1 MIVMRDLLRNG
12 PFFWTSFTPKRVR
25 KVLRIVRP
33 DFEVGV
39 ETDSDF
45 ESDGP
50 ASCDV
55 PTEEANARSSKGKDI
70 DLGDIEFSM
79 DDFILPGWD
88 PDLAYGDGSG
98 TSEVHIPDFDD
109 FFAGLPASFD
119 PPSSV
124 EKLGRSKGLNLLGS
138 ALEASHR
145 EAMVYRFKAEKVEK
159 DLAHMQNEISERD
172 SKLARDHEKGVRR
185 AERKGRREIVEVMR
199 SRASQ
204 FEIEYENLKDA
215 YSLVG
220 DFREC
225 HGSDPI
231 PVSPDT
237 EEVATEVA
245 GDDEE
250 LVSKP
255 DNYRLTP
262 RNHMSVIKEFI
273 SIFNSWKRPN
283 DGPFID
289 LLPPFPEDMIAM
301 RDLLRNGLFFWTSFT
316 PKRVRKA
323 SRIVRSN
330 FEVGVETDSD
340 SESDGPAPCDV
351 PAEEANAR
359 SSKGKD
365 IDLGDIEFSMDD
377 SILPGWD
384 PDLAYGDGSGTSE
397 VPIPDFDDFFAGLPA
412 SFNPPLSVDELGRS
426 KVVAEGSHIING
438 ASHMEAM
445 VYRFKAEKA
454 EKDLARMQNEISERD
469 SKFARDHEKAVRRAE
484 RKGRREIFE
493 VMRSRAS
500 QFEIEYGNL
509 KDAYSSVGD
518 FRECRG
524 SSFVVHCRLWFTIP
538 EVIVRAL
545 DRFKVSI
552 SQLNPTSLQHLIGV
566 VILSYEHGLSLTT
579 GHFEAL
585 FRLQLVSKPDNYRL
599 TPRNHMS
606 RCIYRGEL
614 HPAVPNKP
622 NDGPFIDMLPPF
634 PEDMIA
640 MRDLLRNGLF
650 FWTSFTPKRVRKAS
664 RIVRPNF
671 EVGVETDCDSESDG
685 PAPCDVPAEEAK
697 ARSSKGK
704 DIDLGDIEF
713 SMDDSILPGC
723 DPDLAY
729 GDGSGTREVPIPDFD
744 DFFAGLPAS
753 FDPPLSV
760 DELGRSKVVAEGSRI
775 INGASHMEAM
785 VYRFKA
791 EKAEKDLDRMQNEIS
806 ERDSKLARDHEKAVR
821 RAERKGRREIVEVM
835 RSRASQFEI
844 EYGNLKDAY
853 SSVGDFR
860 ESRGS
865 VGALWKTHADDF
877 VFEEEMK
884 DMKDGMKDHAHAE
897 ALIPPIDG
905 RIQGLWEPKFALSIF
920 V

>member
-1 MIVMRDLLRNG
+1 MSSKKKISKRGTSHGFSSEGAHDKILIPKVEFVPHSVDPAENAAWWIARYGSITPPVEKSFPVMSHRMVEEGALVTFSRPSGRSTEFQTRWNFEFLNVGEIADNPLEG
-12 PFFWTSFTPKRVR
+12 YFTCYESFVVR
-25 KVLRIVRP
+25 CRLWFTIPEVIVRVL
-33 DFEVGV
+33 DRFEVSISQLNPTSLQHLIGV
-39 ETDSDF
+39 VILSYEHGLSLTTGHF
-45 ESDGP
+45 E
-50 ASCDV
+50 
-55 PTEEANARSSKGKDI
+55 
-70 DLGDIEFSM
+70 
-79 DDFILPGWD
+79 
-88 PDLAYGDGSG
+88 
-98 TSEVHIPDFDD
+98 
-109 FFAGLPASFD
+109 
-119 PPSSV
+119 
-124 EKLGRSKGLNLLGS
+124 
-138 ALEASHR
+138 AL
-145 EAMVYRFKAEKVEK
+145 
-159 DLAHMQNEISERD
+159 
-172 SKLARDHEKGVRR
+172 
-185 AERKGRREIVEVMR
+185 
-199 SRASQ
+199 
-204 FEIEYENLKDA
+204 
-215 YSLVG
+215 
-220 DFREC
+220 FRLQ
-225 HGSDPI
+225 
-231 PVSPDT
+231 
-237 EEVATEVA
+237 
-245 GDDEE
+245 

-323 SRIVRSN
+323 SRIVRPN

-438 ASHMEAM
+438 PILLGLNLLGSALEASHMEAM

-524 SSFVVHCRLWFTIP
+524 S
-538 EVIVRAL
+538 
-545 DRFKVSI
+545 
-552 SQLNPTSLQHLIGV
+552 
-566 VILSYEHGLSLTT
+566 
-579 GHFEAL
+579 
-585 FRLQLVSKPDNYRL
+585 
-599 TPRNHMS
+599 
-606 RCIYRGEL
+606 
-614 HPAVPNKP
+614 
-622 NDGPFIDMLPPF
+622 
-634 PEDMIA
+634 
-640 MRDLLRNGLF
+640 
-650 FWTSFTPKRVRKAS
+650 
-664 RIVRPNF
+664 
-671 EVGVETDCDSESDG
+671 
-685 PAPCDVPAEEAK
+685 
-697 ARSSKGK
+697 
-704 DIDLGDIEF
+704 
-713 SMDDSILPGC
+713 
-723 DPDLAY
+723 
-729 GDGSGTREVPIPDFD
+729 
-744 DFFAGLPAS
+744 
-753 FDPPLSV
+753 
-760 DELGRSKVVAEGSRI
+760 
-775 INGASHMEAM
+775 
-785 VYRFKA
+785 
-791 EKAEKDLDRMQNEIS
+791 
-806 ERDSKLARDHEKAVR
+806 
-821 RAERKGRREIVEVM
+821 
-835 RSRASQFEI
+835 
-844 EYGNLKDAY
+844 
-853 SSVGDFR
+853 
-860 ESRGS
+860 
-865 VGALWKTHADDF
+865 VGALWKTHSDDF
-877 VFEEEMK
+877 VFEEEMR